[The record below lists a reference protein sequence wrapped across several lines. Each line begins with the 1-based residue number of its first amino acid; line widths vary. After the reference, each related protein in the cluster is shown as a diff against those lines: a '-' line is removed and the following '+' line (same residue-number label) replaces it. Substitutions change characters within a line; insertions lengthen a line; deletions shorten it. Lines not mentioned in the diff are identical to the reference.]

1 VATEKGKIPTTGDGD
16 GDGNGD
22 SDSDHLYELPSPIPS
37 GNQSKIYTS
46 YFEMKNDSLIWAAG
60 VQKRLRL

>member
-46 YFEMKNDSLIWAAG
+46 YF
-60 VQKRLRL
+60 